1 MILVTGA
8 TGTVGSEAVG
18 QLLEAEQEVRAL
30 ARDQASAARKLG
42 DHVEIVEGDASQPD
56 TLDAAVDGIER
67 MYLLL
72 PMVPT
77 LPQLDADIIAAAQRA
92 GVRHI
97 IKQSNMG
104 AQDEQATTMQRWHRA
119 GERLI
124 ESSGIAWTFVRPT
137 GFMSNALGW
146 ADTIRSQG
154 IVYAPGGDGKLAV
167 VDPRDIAAVAVASLT
182 EPGHEGKA
190 YDVTGPE
197 ALSAAEQVTMIGD
210 EIGKPITHID
220 IPESA
225 ARESMLGTGMPAE
238 IVDALLEFMT
248 DVRAGRSAT
257 ISSAVE
263 DVTGRPAR
271 TFRAWAHDH
280 AAAFR

>member
-97 IKQSNMG
+97 VKQSNMG
-104 AQDEQATTMQRWHRA
+104 AQNERATTMQRWHRA

-124 ESSGIAWTFVRPT
+124 ERSGIAWTFVRPT